1 MRTILVIG
9 GSKGIGKEIV
19 IKLLQRGNRVIS
31 VSRNM
36 SELEHENLEN
46 HQLDVLKGEL
56 PEVEQLDSVVYCP
69 GSINLK
75 PFSRLTTSD
84 YLEDFEINVLGAIRV
99 LKEYEKILKKGD
111 NPSVVLFSTVA
122 SDMGM
127 IFHASVAVSKSGVE
141 GLVKSLAAEWAPN
154 IRVNAIAPTI
164 TDTSLA
170 ERILRNDSIREK
182 MKERHPLKRILEP
195 SEVAELACY
204 LLSPSAS
211 SITGQILK
219 MDAGMLSVKV

>member
-1 MRTILVIG
+1 MRTILVVG
-9 GSKGIGKEIV
+9 GSRGIGREIV
-19 IKLLQRGNRVIS
+19 KNLLPDNNVIS
-31 VSRNM
+31 FSRNK
-36 SELEHENLEN
+36 SELEHENLVNYEV
-46 HQLDVLKGEL
+46 DVVKDEL
-56 PEVEQLDSVVYCP
+56 PEINELDAVVYCP

-75 PFSRLTTSD
+75 PFSRLKTSD
-84 YLEDFEINVLGAIRV
+84 YLEDFEINVLGAVRV

-127 IFHASVAVSKSGVE
+127 VFHASVAVSKSGVE
-141 GLVKSLAAEWAPN
+141 GLVKSLAAEWAPT

-170 ERILRNDSIREK
+170 KRILRNDDIREK
-182 MKERHPLKRILEP
+182 MKDRHPLKRILQP
-195 SEVAELACY
+195 SEVAGLACY
-204 LLSPSAS
+204 LLSPAAA
-211 SITGQILK
+211 SITGQVLK